1 MYPDLLKESSD
12 IYPILLHLDRELA
25 REACQGGC
33 LFCGGALHQANYPRK
48 PRGGPVANDP
58 EYCLRLSFC
67 CATEGCR
74 RRHTPASVLFLG
86 RKVFFAAVVVLVSC
100 LQQGPSP
107 ERLERLQEL
116 MGASARTVKRWLKW
130 WRTEFV
136 ESAFWTANRGLL
148 ASPVSILELPQSLL
162 SSFLG
167 KARDQLVSLLRFL
180 GPLTSRSASRNLR
193 I

>member
-1 MYPDLLKESSD
+1 MYRELLKESSHL
-12 IYPILLHLDRELA
+12 YPILLHLDRELA
-25 REACQGGC
+25 RQARKGGC
-33 LFCGGALHQANYPRK
+33 LACNGKLHQANYPRK
-48 PRGGPVANDP
+48 PRGGPTADDP

-100 LQQGPSP
+100 LHQRPSS
-107 ERLERLQEL
+107 ERLERLHEL
-116 MGASARTVKRWLKW
+116 TGASARTVKRWLKW

-136 ESAFWTANRGLL
+136 QSAFWTANRGLL
-148 ASPVSILELPQSLL
+148 ACPVDIVSLPQSLL

-167 KARDQLVSLLRFL
+167 EARDQLVALLRFL